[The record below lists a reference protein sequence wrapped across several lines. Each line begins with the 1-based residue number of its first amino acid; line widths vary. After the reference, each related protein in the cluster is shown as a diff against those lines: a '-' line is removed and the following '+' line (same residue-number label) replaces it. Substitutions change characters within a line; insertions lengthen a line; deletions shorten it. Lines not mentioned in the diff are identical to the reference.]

1 MGFQSSHSPD
11 SGGVADHARSAPSE
25 TAALVGATHLRR
37 LLDAVMVVGSQLS
50 LSAVLLRII
59 ETGTELV
66 GARYGALGV
75 LDPSGT
81 QLTDFVTVGID
92 DEQARLIGGQPQ
104 GHGLLGLLIVTP
116 VPLRMP
122 DLNAHPHSGGFP
134 PNHPPMASFLGV
146 PILLR
151 DAVFGNLYFA
161 DKSDDQPFSEVD
173 EQLAVALAAAAA
185 LAIENTRLN
194 ERKHAMK
201 LLEERERIARDLHDD
216 VIQRVFAAGLAL
228 HVTAQMSTEPAVTER
243 LIQIGSDLDVTIRE
257 VRNTI
262 FRLND
267 RRAPNSVRAE
277 IAALCTESTPTL
289 GFAPSCHTRG
299 PIDESVSAALARD
312 AVSVVREALS
322 NVVRHARATRV
333 DVLVVV
339 DGRHLVI
346 EVTDDG
352 MGLPTGERVIGN
364 GLANMRDRAIASGG
378 TFRAGGCLGGGTRLV
393 WDVPV
398 DLAAA

>member
-1 MGFQSSHSPD
+1 
-11 SGGVADHARSAPSE
+11 
-25 TAALVGATHLRR
+25 
-37 LLDAVMVVGSQLS
+37 MVVGSQLS

-92 DEQARLIGGQPQ
+92 DEQARLIGAQPQ
-104 GHGLLGLLIVTP
+104 GHGILGLLVVTP

-122 DLNAHPHSGGFP
+122 DLNAHPDSGGFP
-134 PNHPPMASFLGV
+134 PNHPPMVSFLGV

-161 DKSDDQPFSEVD
+161 NKSNDQPFNDVD

-228 HVTAQMSTEPAVTER
+228 HVTAQMSTEPAIAAR
-243 LIQIGSDLDVTIRE
+243 LVQIGSDLDVTIRE

-267 RRAPNSVRAE
+267 QRGPHSLRAE
-277 IAALCTESTPTL
+277 IAAICTDSTPAL
-289 GFAPSCHTRG
+289 GFGPSCHTRG
-299 PIDESVSAALARD
+299 PIDESVSMTLARD
-312 AVSVVREALS
+312 VVAVVREALS
-322 NVVRHARATRV
+322 NVVRHARATKV

-339 DGRHLVI
+339 DSRHLVI

-352 MGLPTGERVIGN
+352 V
-364 GLANMRDRAIASGG
+364 GLATGNRD
-378 TFRAGGCLGGGTRLV
+378 T
-393 WDVPV
+393 
-398 DLAAA
+398 